1 MPRSLRVRRDCIEY
15 AKHALPR
22 QGYARQADL
31 AGDLEISVTTV
42 NNFLNGK
49 PVDHSY
55 FLELC
60 QRLDLDMTA
69 IAAFD
74 SDVDLSAD
82 VPQGGSAAETE
93 GSFSLA
99 IDEEAFKTFYV
110 ERPPI
115 ETTCFKALLQP
126 GALVR
131 IKAPS
136 HMGKTSLLNYVLLQ
150 LQQRDYKMAL
160 VNFHMAEATHLESL
174 DAFLQWFCI
183 SVGRLLHQPNRLED
197 LWDSQFS
204 TAKENCTHY
213 FENHLLPDQG
223 TPLVL
228 CLDQVDCILTSP
240 QIEIVREF
248 FGLLRAWHEHAKVN
262 KRWTAM
268 RLVMLHST
276 EVYLQLRVNESP
288 FNVGQA
294 IELPEFTLEQI
305 EQLADNH
312 NVSLE
317 DGALH
322 QLFDLVGGHP
332 YLLEQAFT
340 YLKSHGQEALPA
352 LLESAPTEAGIY
364 RNHLRQHLI
373 ALQNSPELVETF
385 KHIVDA
391 NCSSIRVESSQ
402 AYQLYSRGL
411 VNFQGNAVVIRCQ
424 LYQRYFA
431 SHFSLAT

>member
-1 MPRSLRVRRDCIEY
+1 MPRSLRVRRDYVEY
-15 AKHALPR
+15 VKHALPM

-31 AGDLEISVTTV
+31 AKDLEISVTTV

-49 PVDHSY
+49 PVDHGY
-55 FLELC
+55 FLEVC
-60 QRLDLDMTA
+60 QRLNLDMSA

-74 SDVDLSAD
+74 SDVDSSAE
-82 VPQGGSAAETE
+82 VPQGESAADNA
-93 GSFSLA
+93 GSFALA
-99 IDEEAFKTFYV
+99 IDEEALKTFYV
-110 ERPPI
+110 ERPPL

-150 LQQRDYKMAL
+150 LQQRDFRMAL
-160 VNFHMAEATHLESL
+160 VNFHMAEAAHLESL
-174 DAFLQWFCI
+174 EAFLQWFCI
-183 SVGRLLHQPNRLED
+183 SVGLRLHQPNRLEN

-213 FENHLLPDQG
+213 FENHLLPAQE

-228 CLDQVDCILTSP
+228 CLDQVDCILTYP

-248 FGLLRAWHEHAKVN
+248 FGLLRAWHELAKVN
-262 KRWTAM
+262 KRWTAV
-268 RLVMLHST
+268 RLVLLHST
-276 EVYLQLRVNESP
+276 EVYLPLRVNESP

-294 IELPEFTLEQI
+294 IELPEFTLEQS
-305 EQLADNH
+305 EQLANNH
-312 NVSLE
+312 RLSLE
-317 DGALH
+317 DSDLQ

-340 YLKSHGQEALPA
+340 YLKSHGQKALPD
-352 LLESAPTEAGIY
+352 LLELSPTEAGIY
-364 RNHLRQHLI
+364 RNHLRQHLA
-373 ALQNSPELVETF
+373 ALQNSPELAETF
-385 KHIVDA
+385 KRIVGA
-391 NCSSIRVESSQ
+391 NCGPIRVESGQ

-411 VNFQGNAVVIRCQ
+411 VNFKANAVVIRCQ
-424 LYQRYFA
+424 LYQDYFA
-431 SHFSLAT
+431 SHFNLSL